1 MPITLTICSSGNCL
15 VCFEN
20 LKEFDYFRK
29 KYFEKSLKDL
39 VLRFQEFARIYNAV
53 SAQLTVQFVH
63 VGQRPETCSVSRLS
77 SHNTQDEF
85 ALASR

>member
-1 MPITLTICSSGNCL
+1 M
-15 VCFEN
+15 
-20 LKEFDYFRK
+20 
-29 KYFEKSLKDL
+29 
-39 VLRFQEFARIYNAV
+39 LRFQEFARIYNAV

-63 VGQRPETCSVSRLS
+63 VGQRPETYSVSRLS